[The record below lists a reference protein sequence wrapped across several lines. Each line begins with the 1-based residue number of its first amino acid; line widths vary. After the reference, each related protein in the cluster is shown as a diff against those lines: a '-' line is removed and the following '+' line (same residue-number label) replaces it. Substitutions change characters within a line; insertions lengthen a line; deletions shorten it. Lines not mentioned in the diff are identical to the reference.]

1 MFNIELLRSDK
12 ESVIKLLKSRNIDIL
27 SLNHILELDIE
38 RRKLIELTDNSR
50 SERNKTS
57 KELSSMKEKP
67 ESIIL
72 EMRELGEKIKKQEKK
87 LEATN
92 NNLQNLLQ
100 SIPNLPSKDIPI
112 GPDEDSNKIIFTED
126 IPVQKNNFEPLPH
139 WDIGSKLDLI
149 DFQRGVKLSG
159 SRFYILKN
167 KGAQLQRALA
177 NWMLDKHINNGY
189 TEYYLPNI
197 VKESVIFGAG
207 QLPKF
212 KDTMFKDTE
221 SELWLIPTAE
231 VPITNIYSNEILNI
245 ENLPVKIVA
254 QTPCYRNEKAAAGKD
269 TRGIKRVHQFEKVEL
284 YQFVE
289 PEKSSETLESMLK
302 TCTEL
307 CKDLGLTYRIKLLCT
322 GDLGFCS
329 NKTYDIEVWSPGSK
343 EWLEVSSVSNCTDF
357 QSRRANIKYKK
368 TSKSKSEH
376 LHTLNGSGLALPRI
390 IIAIL
395 ESFQNKYGNINIPE
409 ILWPYTG
416 FKEITIT

>member
-289 PEKSSETLESMLK
+289 PGKSSETLESMLK

-395 ESFQNKYGNINIPE
+395 ESFQNKDGNINIPE

>member
-357 QSRRANIKYKK
+357 QSRRANIKYKQ

-395 ESFQNKYGNINIPE
+395 ESFQNKDGNINIPE